1 MANQALKSKYISEIR
16 SNTKLFS
23 DVAILLD
30 ITPASLLRLL
40 NNNHSK
46 LIRYDVLQIVKKYTG
61 VKKDTELLEEVATA
75 A

>member
-61 VKKDTELLEEVATA
+61 VKKDTELLEEVAEA